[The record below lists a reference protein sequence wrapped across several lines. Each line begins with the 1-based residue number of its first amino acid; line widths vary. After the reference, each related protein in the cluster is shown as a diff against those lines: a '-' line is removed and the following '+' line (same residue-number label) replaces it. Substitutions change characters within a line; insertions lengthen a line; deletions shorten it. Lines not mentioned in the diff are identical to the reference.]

1 MGYSMKA
8 PISRLARRSFMMV
21 LFCCAFACHAQ
32 SVKTLGELSK
42 YTGAD
47 RTSILVDGA
56 KKEGELAL
64 YYAHPIIQVIAD
76 AFSKTYGI
84 KVKLWRAGSE
94 AIQQRVMME
103 QKAGKYEI
111 DVLSNTALDTEAA
124 YKAKILQ
131 EIDSPVHS
139 FLIDKALPQH
149 HQWAAF
155 NMDIYSLAY
164 NTKLIKKEEL
174 PKSYEDLI
182 DPRWR
187 GLLGL
192 EADDSIWYG
201 ALLSE
206 LGEAK
211 GRTVFEKI
219 MAVNSPSIRKGHS
232 LLTTMVASGE
242 VPLALD
248 VYNWNPEQLK
258 RKGAPI
264 EVAWL
269 QPTLALASAVAV
281 MNKAP
286 HPNAALLFYD
296 FALGEGQNLV
306 AQAGYVSTNS
316 KIENAYSSLKYKVID
331 PSFAL
336 GQQER
341 WFKLYSELVLKRNS
355 NP

>member
-1 MGYSMKA
+1 
-8 PISRLARRSFMMV
+8 
-21 LFCCAFACHAQ
+21 
-32 SVKTLGELSK
+32 
-42 YTGAD
+42 
-47 RTSILVDGA
+47 
-56 KKEGELAL
+56 
-64 YYAHPIIQVIAD
+64 
-76 AFSKTYGI
+76 
-84 KVKLWRAGSE
+84 
-94 AIQQRVMME
+94 ME
-103 QKAGKYEI
+103 
-111 DVLSNTALDTEAA
+111 T
-124 YKAKILQ
+124 
-131 EIDSPVHS
+131 
-139 FLIDKALPQH
+139 
-149 HQWAAF
+149 
-155 NMDIYSLAY
+155 
-164 NTKLIKKEEL
+164 
-174 PKSYEDLI
+174 
-182 DPRWR
+182 
-187 GLLGL
+187 
-192 EADDSIWYG
+192 DDSIWYG

-211 GRTVFEKI
+211 GRAVFEKI

-269 QPTLALASAVAV
+269 QPTLALPSAVAV